1 MLQTCGRIERNVNM
15 KKILVVVTTAFV
27 KTGGLTSVMMNYWR
41 SMDKTDLSFD
51 FASTNMID
59 DLLYEEISK
68 EGCHYFQLPPRKHVI
83 NYYSALRDLCKG
95 YDIIHVHANS
105 ATSVIELLAAKMA
118 GISKRIHH
126 NHNSKTQ
133 YPFLNKILH
142 PLFVHMYTVAI
153 ACSDAAGEW
162 LFGAGNYTILP
173 NAIDINKFKYNPQ
186 IRNVIRDEFKIKEN
200 EFVVGHIGK
209 FVDAKNHEFLIKLF
223 TLYHAKH
230 QYSKLLL
237 VGDGALRSKIEYW
250 IDESGCKDAIILAGL
265 RSDIAAL
272 VQAFD
277 VFVFPSIYEGLP
289 LSVLEAQASGL
300 PCIVSSNVNSA
311 VKVGRDV
318 LLKDL
323 IEGEQNWADTI
334 DQLDYS
340 VSRDERC
347 LKNYKLITD
356 AHFNIKSEA
365 NKLLNIYLN

>member
-1 MLQTCGRIERNVNM
+1 M
-15 KKILVVVTTAFV
+15 KRILVVVTTAFV

-41 SMDKTDLSFD
+41 SMDKTGLSFD

-59 DLLYEEISK
+59 SLLYEEISK
-68 EGCHYFQLPPRKHVI
+68 EGCSYFKLPPRNQVV
-83 NYYSALRDLCKG
+83 NYFIALCELCKG
-95 YDIIHVHANS
+95 YNIVHVHANS
-105 ATSVIELLAAKMA
+105 ATSVIELLAARLA
-118 GISKRIHH
+118 GVPKRIHH

-142 PLFVHMYTVAI
+142 PLFVHMYTEAI

-173 NAIDINKFKYNPQ
+173 NAIDIDRFKYNPHMRK
-186 IRNVIRDEFKIKEN
+186 IIRDEFKIKEN
-200 EFVVGHIGK
+200 EFIVGHIGK

-223 TLYHAKH
+223 TLYHANH

-237 VGDGALRSKIEYW
+237 VGDGARRSKIENW

-300 PCIVSSNVNSA
+300 PCIVSSNVNNA
-311 VKVGRDV
+311 VRVGRDV
-318 LLKDL
+318 LLKNL
-323 IEGEQNWADTI
+323 IDGEQNWADTI
-334 DQLDYS
+334 DQLDYTI
-340 VSRDERC
+340 SRDERC
-347 LKNYKLITD
+347 LRNYELITD

-365 NKLLNIYLN
+365 NKLLSLYMK